1 MRRVTIADIARAA
14 GVSKGSV
21 SYALN
26 DKPGVSD
33 ATRRR
38 ILEIA
43 DELRWAPSTAARS
56 LSDGRADAFGLV
68 IDRPA
73 SALGLEPFFMQLISG
88 IQGALTGTST
98 SLMLQVTEDA
108 ERELDTYRMWYA
120 QRRVDGVLVVDLR
133 VDDPRPDLLSRMGL
147 PAVLIGGPRTDV
159 AQPCVW
165 SDDASAVREVVH
177 YLFALRHRRI
187 ARVAGPA
194 KFLHTR
200 TRSEAFTAATHELG
214 MADCTTVHADYS
226 DEAGAR
232 ATRRLLAS
240 PTPPTALLFDNDLMA
255 VAALG
260 VAQEMGITVP
270 EQLSVVAFDDSP
282 LSRSVRPALT
292 AVRRDAATHGK
303 RAAEVLQRLRDGA
316 EPDSVETPPAELV
329 PRSSTGIAPEAVPG
343 RT

>member
-73 SALGLEPFFMQLISG
+73 RALGLEPFFMQLISG
-88 IQGALTGTST
+88 IQGALSGSST
-98 SLMLQVTEDA
+98 SLMLQVTEDT
-108 ERELDTYRMWYA
+108 ERELDTYRMWFA

-133 VDDPRPDLLSRMGL
+133 VDDPRPELLSQMGL
-147 PAVLIGGPRTDV
+147 PAVLIGGPLTGV
-159 AQPCVW
+159 SQPYVW

-187 ARVAGPA
+187 GRVAGPA
-194 KFLHTR
+194 KFLHTQ
-200 TRSEAFTAATHELG
+200 TRSEAFSSVTSELG
-214 MADCTTVHADYS
+214 LMGCPTVHTDYS
-226 DEAGAR
+226 DDAGAR
-232 ATRRLLAS
+232 ATRRLLAD
-240 PTPPTALLFDNDLMA
+240 PNPPSALLFDNDLMA

-260 VAQEMGITVP
+260 VAQEMGISVP

-292 AVRRDAATHGK
+292 AVRRDAAAHGQ
-303 RAAEVLQRLRDGA
+303 RAAEVLQRLCAGEDPG
-316 EPDSVETPPAELV
+316 SVETPPAELV
-329 PRSSTGIAPEAVPG
+329 PRSSTAIVPDPAAG
-343 RT
+343 